1 MALTQVERNRLYYLK
16 HQEHV
21 CDVKREY
28 QRKNRDKIARHRKA
42 MRVTKMK
49 EEAMRTAEQN
59 IALTRTWW
67 GTP

>member
-21 CDVKREY
+21 CAVKRAY
-28 QRKNRDKIARHRKA
+28 QMKNKDGIARHRKA
-42 MRVTKMK
+42 MSVTKMK
-49 EEAMRTAEQN
+49 ETAIPTAEQN

-67 GTP
+67 GRP